1 MPKYSKST
9 RLSMLHDLVEELQT
23 KPKKTTKDRVGIAVL
38 ILQGKS
44 YKEIEDVYGYKI
56 KEKLKTE

>member
-1 MPKYSKST
+1 
-9 RLSMLHDLVEELQT
+9 MLHDLVEELQT